1 MSKSTLRWLIII
13 ATVVTAIVHLALG
26 LGGIFGGSPGGL
38 DYIFVLNGLGYFAL
52 LAAVFVP
59 NVPFFAGKRALAH
72 YLLIGFAAVTFILY
86 FVFNGFSSFGPA
98 AIVSKLAELVIIVTT
113 FMHLNQ
119 A

>member
-13 ATVVTAIVHLALG
+13 ATVVTALVHLALG

-38 DYIFVLNGLGYFAL
+38 DYIFVLNGLGYFGL

-59 NVPFFAGKRALAH
+59 NVPFFADKRALAH

-86 FVFNGFSSFGPA
+86 FVFNGFSFGPA
-98 AIVSKLAELVIIVTT
+98 AIVAKLAELVIIVTT